1 MKTKHIAFVN
11 LPRPSHINPTLPI
24 VATLVRRG
32 HRVTYATSE
41 QFAARI
47 TRAGAQH
54 VLIPSMDIA
63 RQRDDLACHTATE
76 TVKAVTA
83 FYETDRPDLIIYDL
97 IAMAGRVLAH
107 QWNLPAIK
115 ISPDFSYSEEAFS
128 SQVRQEKVREWGFE
142 LSRKADH
149 FLKRYGIL
157 SCGYMF
163 HREKLNIHLCPRE
176 FDPNGHVADES
187 CLYAGR
193 CPGEQFHVGDW
204 RNDFGDDRP
213 IAAVVPS
220 TFSRDEHYFNL
231 CVEALSELPWN
242 FVIFLPPDITLTSPL
257 LLPDNFRA
265 VRESSPSKTLSNATM
280 LVCMG
285 GAMTV
290 AEGIYHGLPLLMTS
304 CGAPFLEALCDIWVE
319 LGLGRHLKHTEMK
332 AESLRGAFIEVIES
346 AEIRAKV
353 RRMQRIVQCAPGAEE
368 AADGIEEFIER
379 HCIGVGNG

>member
-1 MKTKHIAFVN
+1 
-11 LPRPSHINPTLPI
+11 
-24 VATLVRRG
+24 
-32 HRVTYATSE
+32 VTYATSE

-47 TRAGAQH
+47 VRAGAQY
-54 VLIPSMDIA
+54 VLIPSMDFA
-63 RQRDDLACHTATE
+63 GRQDDLACHTATE
-76 TVKAVTA
+76 TVKAVTPS
-83 FYETDRPDLIIYDL
+83 YETDRPDLIIYDL

-115 ISPDFSYSEEAFS
+115 ISPDFAYSEEAFS
-128 SQVRQEKVREWGFE
+128 CQVRQEKVRELGCE

-149 FLKRYGIL
+149 FLRRYGIL
-157 SCGYMF
+157 SSGYMF
-163 HREKLNIHLCPRE
+163 HREKLNIHLCPRN

-193 CPGEQFHVGDW
+193 CPGEQFPVGDW
-204 RNDFGDDRP
+204 RNDFGEDRS
-213 IAAVVPS
+213 IAAIVPS
-220 TFSRDEHYFNL
+220 TFSRDAQYVNL

-242 FVIFLPPDITLTSPL
+242 FVLFLPPDMLLTSPL

-265 VRESSPSKTLSNATM
+265 IRGSSASNTLSNATM

-304 CGAPFLEALCDIWVE
+304 CGVPFFETLCDRWVE
-319 LGLGRHLKHTEMK
+319 LGLGRHLKHTEMR
-332 AESLRGAFIEVIES
+332 AEGLRGAFIEVIES

-353 RRMQRIVQCAPGAEE
+353 RRMQRLVQCEPGAEE
-368 AADGIEEFIER
+368 VANGIEEFIGR
-379 HCIGVGNG
+379 YCA